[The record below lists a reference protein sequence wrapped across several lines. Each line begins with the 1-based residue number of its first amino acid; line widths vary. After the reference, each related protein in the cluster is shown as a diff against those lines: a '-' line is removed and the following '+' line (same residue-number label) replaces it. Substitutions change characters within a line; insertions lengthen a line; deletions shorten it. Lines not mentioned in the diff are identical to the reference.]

1 MFRKL
6 PLAQMTC
13 IEDLRAVARRR
24 VPRAFFDYA
33 DQGSYTQLTHELN
46 QRDLRAIRLR
56 QRVAVDVSSRELRT
70 RVLGE
75 SIAFPIALAPVGL
88 CGMQYGDGEILAAR
102 AAAAAQIPFCLS
114 TMSVCS
120 LEDVADSVKTPFW
133 FQLHMMKDRG
143 FMRDLMRRAADA
155 GCHVLLPTLDLP
167 ALALRYA
174 DIKNGISIP
183 PRLTL
188 KNATDLLTKL
198 RWVRSIAAS
207 RRKTFG
213 NIDGH
218 VRGVDGVRSLSA
230 WLATQLEPALTWAD
244 IEWIRDSWPG
254 KLVLKGILDV
264 DDAKRAVAAGADGIV
279 ISNHGGRQLD
289 GAPSS
294 ISMLA
299 TIVDAVGN
307 DLEVLMDGGIRSG
320 QDVFKALALG
330 ARCCLIGRAYVY
342 GLGAYGEAGV
352 RRAIDIITR
361 ELDVTMALTGVSS
374 VAKIG
379 SEVLMPTGLAWA
391 NSGTGARQDS
401 PL

>member
-1 MFRKL
+1 MLRK
-6 PLAQMTC
+6 PSLAQMTC
-13 IEDLRAVARRR
+13 IEDLRAAARRC

-33 DQGSYTQLTHELN
+33 DQGSYRQITHELN
-46 QRDLRAIRLR
+46 QKDLRAIRLR
-56 QRVAVDVSSRELRT
+56 QRVAIDVSSRELRT
-70 RVLGE
+70 HVLGE
-75 SIAFPIALAPVGL
+75 SVALPIALAPVGL

-102 AAAAAQIPFCLS
+102 AAAAAEIPFCLS
-114 TMSVCS
+114 TMSICS
-120 LEDVADSVKTPFW
+120 LEDVAGAVKKPFW

-155 GCHVLLPTLDLP
+155 GCKVLLPTLDLP
-167 ALALRYA
+167 VLALRYA
-174 DIKNGISIP
+174 DIKNGIAIP

-188 KNATDLLTKL
+188 KNATDLLTKP
-198 RWVRSIAAS
+198 RWVRSIAAG
-207 RRKTFG
+207 RRRTFG

-218 VRGVDGVRSLSA
+218 VSGVTGVRSLSA

-244 IEWIRDSWPG
+244 IEWIRNSWPG

-264 DDAKRAVAAGADGIV
+264 EDAKQAIAVGADGIV

-294 ISMLA
+294 ISMLES
-299 TIVDAVGN
+299 IVGAVGD
-307 DLEVLMDGGIRSG
+307 DLDVLMDGGLRSG

-352 RRAIDIITR
+352 RRAIDILSR
-361 ELDVTMALTGVSS
+361 ELDVTMALTGVGS

-379 SEVLMPTGLAWA
+379 PEALMIAGRAL
-391 NSGTGARQDS
+391 
-401 PL
+401 

>member
-1 MFRKL
+1 
-6 PLAQMTC
+6 MTC
-13 IEDLRAVARRR
+13 IEDLRAAARRS

-33 DQGSYTQLTHELN
+33 DHGSYTQITHELN
-46 QRDLRAIRLR
+46 QQDLRAIRLR
-56 QRVAVDVSSRELRT
+56 QRVAIDVSSRELRT
-70 RVLGE
+70 HVLGE
-75 SIAFPIALAPVGL
+75 SMALPIGLAPVGL
-88 CGMQYGDGEILAAR
+88 CGMQFGDGEVLAAR
-102 AAAAAQIPFCLS
+102 AAAAARIPFCLS
-114 TMSVCS
+114 TMSICS
-120 LEDVADSVKTPFW
+120 LEDVAGAVKKPFW

-143 FMRDLMRRAADA
+143 FVRDLMRRAADV
-155 GCHVLLPTLDLP
+155 GCSVLLPTLDLP

-174 DIKNGISIP
+174 DIKNGISVP

-188 KNATDLLTKL
+188 KNATDLLIKL
-198 RWVRSIAAS
+198 PWVRSIAAG

-218 VRGVDGVRSLSA
+218 VSGVTGVRSLSA

-244 IEWIRDSWPG
+244 IEWVRNSWRG

-264 DDAKRAVAAGADGIV
+264 DDAKRAVAVGADGIV

-294 ISMLA
+294 ISMLES
-299 TIVDAVGN
+299 IVGAVGS
-307 DLEVLMDGGIRSG
+307 DLEVLMDGGVRSG

-352 RRAIDIITR
+352 RRAIDIISR

-379 SEVLMPTGLAWA
+379 PEALMPAGRA
-391 NSGTGARQDS
+391 
-401 PL
+401 P